1 MDGQTDGRTDRR
13 SKHYMPWRTF
23 QAGGIKTENTVTWL
37 NITWY
42 KELSWKQCA
51 KHVVGARRNGTKLVR
66 NDGHRTPSFYYMLNA
81 VIFLMARVR
90 IKGIPIYFILY
101 KRTTHFLCEYSVKW
115 TVLWNFNMHIC
126 ISISINSLF
135 SHVLRC
141 TITLQCTRIYVHMFQ
156 MRAQYSYYANRFCRG
171 QSVSYSSKTCLIC
184 IICTLEYV
192 RCSNGTMNNTSSLI
206 LWYRLWTDLRALMNL

>member
-90 IKGIPIYFILY
+90 IKGRPIYFILY
-101 KRTTHFLCEYSVKW
+101 KRTTRFLCEYSVKW

-156 MRAQYSYYANRFCRG
+156 MRAQYSYYANRFCQG
-171 QSVSYSSKTCLIC
+171 QSVTAAKH
-184 IICTLEYV
+184 
-192 RCSNGTMNNTSSLI
+192 
-206 LWYRLWTDLRALMNL
+206 A